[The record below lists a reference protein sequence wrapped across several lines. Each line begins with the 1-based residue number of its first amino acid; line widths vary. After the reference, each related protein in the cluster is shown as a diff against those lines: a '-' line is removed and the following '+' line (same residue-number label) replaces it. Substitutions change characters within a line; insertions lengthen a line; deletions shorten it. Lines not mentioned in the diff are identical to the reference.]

1 MSSIAINVDMLSR
14 APVYLQIPTVEN
26 LPTLRHFLAA
36 GTASAVASGAFS
48 PLDCLRVRWQTQN
61 ASEQSIVAFGRRIV
75 QQEGLWQGLWR
86 PGVGANVMGMGVASA
101 LRFGYYETIRNSL
114 PGKEKEGWHMAVAG
128 LVCGASAYFITTPFH
143 LIKTRLQAEAG
154 RRQPFAS
161 NVWQGI
167 RQIVT
172 QTGHVSSLYKG
183 SIPLALRGSFFT
195 AGQMVGTLCCVVLC
209 CVVLCCVVLCCVV
222 LCCVVLRPYSPIHSF
237 IHLCSGYDGLKTMA
251 KKRGYDDGPWL
262 HVLSSISSAFFA
274 SFLSAPADYVMARYM
289 ISDGK
294 SVGEC
299 VRIIYKQGG
308 VRAFWKGWGVFFVR
322 LTPVLLTYSSV
333 YEQLRYQFG
342 LGYLN

>member
-195 AGQMVGTLCCVVLC
+195 AGQMVG
-209 CVVLCCVVLCCVV
+209 
-222 LCCVVLRPYSPIHSF
+222 
-237 IHLCSGYDGLKTMA
+237 YDGLKTMA

>member
-195 AGQMVGTLCCVVLC
+195 AGQMVGTLCCAVLRVVLC
-209 CVVLCCVVLCCVV
+209 FLVSVLT
-222 LCCVVLRPYSPIHSF
+222 YSFIHSF
-237 IHLCSGYDGLKTMA
+237 ICVQVMMVSRQWQRNEDTMTDLGCMSFPVYLLPFLHLSCRLPPTMLW
-251 KKRGYDDGPWL
+251 RD
-262 HVLSSISSAFFA
+262 
-274 SFLSAPADYVMARYM
+274 
-289 ISDGK
+289 
-294 SVGEC
+294 
-299 VRIIYKQGG
+299 
-308 VRAFWKGWGVFFVR
+308 
-322 LTPVLLTYSSV
+322 T
-333 YEQLRYQFG
+333 
-342 LGYLN
+342 